1 MSLEQFISVEL
12 HSAISR
18 FHRLEEARTPEARS
32 IGIEYATTTGRRLG
46 GRSATAPD
54 TLFGEKVIDDAL
66 HEVREKGVG
75 RRETSG
81 SCLSQEFP
89 EICRLPQSSRKDL

>member
-54 TLFGEKVIDDAL
+54 TLFGEK
-66 HEVREKGVG
+66 
-75 RRETSG
+75 ETSG